1 LQVDVL
7 DGDRLIYQ
15 LLRRGLPETLAVY
28 SSIDVKAVESYPL
41 LTFRSTGGA
50 GLTNGGSTMPQAWLW
65 DADLILL
72 HTDYDELRV
81 IAGHVYDLVH
91 SWGQDPWADESGVI
105 PGLIP
110 GLGHATAVTDR
121 SLFSR
126 VNEADVGGHTVTQV
140 LGSFSMQLH
149 QA

>member
-1 LQVDVL
+1 LRVDVL
-7 DGDRLIYQ
+7 DGDKLIYQ
-15 LLRRGLPETLAVY
+15 LFRRGLPDTLAVAPT
-28 SSIDVKAVESYPL
+28 IDVKTIEQYPFL
-41 LTFRSTGGA
+41 AFNSTGGQ
-50 GLTNGGSTMPQAWLW
+50 GLTNGGSTMPQAWAW
-65 DADLILL
+65 DVDVNIF

-91 SWGQDPWADESGVI
+91 SWEQDPWADESGVI

-126 VNEADVGGHTVTQV
+126 INAADVGGHTVTQV